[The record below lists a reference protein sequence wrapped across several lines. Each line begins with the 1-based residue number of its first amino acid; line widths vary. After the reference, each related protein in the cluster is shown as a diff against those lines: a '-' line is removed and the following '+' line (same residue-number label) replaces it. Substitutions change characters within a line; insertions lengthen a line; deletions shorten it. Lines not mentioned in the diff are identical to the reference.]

1 MRTFLERHGWALLLI
16 FLVSLGKAYYAF
28 GIGLEYRWSGD
39 STVTFARVLDEAA
52 AEKLTPTGQLWP
64 RVMTD
69 QLGVLKRF
77 PAKRW
82 YQESFDIYLKSV
94 YIETGDITLAYKY
107 LVFPLNLLFMA
118 GAYFLFRHAG
128 LNATLA
134 VLLSAVA
141 AMDIYLPWV
150 AEKMGFGPVWV
161 YTRRYLYTA
170 FVPWILLGYLKYFQD
185 WRALFMVFLGA
196 GLAANLHSSGLLLV
210 LVMLLYWLLCNA
222 RQWRAYPTF
231 LAYAALG
238 FVGAFYAMGSIW
250 GRLLSRLGDVLL
262 GLFVSGAVAATLF
275 PALDSGRELIPHY
288 VRFMSYPPREYED
301 FPRLLVDVWLVLTLA
316 ASLLPLLVRRGSER
330 LYSTCLMLAS
340 SLCLLFASLEAFKG
354 WVLLAWLLYWAAGDR
369 LYRSRHFEITSGLIL
384 VCFWVAVPSLMAWQY
399 LLTQFQ
405 GMPLGIEQA
414 RALRFLGFLVFL
426 WLACI
431 LATFDASIF
440 RARKGLRVATYVTLS
455 LIVLSEVAV
464 TYKKHVRWL
473 QKEEYQREVA
483 VLDLARWA
491 KANLPGDALVFVGS
505 STFRVEAN
513 RRVTHDDKQAQWA
526 DAPALVPLKPVVP
539 ASALQDG
546 ARFKATHALVDAS
559 SVSASFEAC
568 ILKRNGRFALMDLGC
583 AGASV
588 AAGSP
593 GRRP

>member
-28 GIGLEYRWSGD
+28 GIGLEHRWSGD

-82 YQESFDIYLKSV
+82 YQESFDTYLKSV

-118 GAYFLFRHAG
+118 GAYFLFRHVG
-128 LNATLA
+128 LNASLA

-170 FVPWILLGYLKYFQD
+170 FVPWILLGYLRYFQD
-185 WRALFMVFLGA
+185 WRALLLVFLGA

-210 LVMLLYWLLCNA
+210 LIMLLYWLLCNA

-238 FVGAFYAMGSIW
+238 LLAAFYSMGSIW
-250 GRLLSRLGDVLL
+250 GRLLSKLGDVLL

-316 ASLLPLLVRRGSER
+316 ASLLPLLVRRVSER

-354 WVLLAWLLYWAAGDR
+354 WVLLGWLLYGAAGER
-369 LYRSRHFEITSGLIL
+369 LYKNRYFQITCGLIL
-384 VCFWVAVPSLMAWQY
+384 ICFWVAVPPLMAWQY
-399 LLTQFQ
+399 LLTQFPE
-405 GMPLGIEQA
+405 MPLGIEQA
-414 RALRFLGFLVFL
+414 RALRFMGFLVFL

-431 LATFDASIF
+431 LASFDASIF
-440 RARKGLRVATYVTLS
+440 QARKWLRVAIYVTLS
-455 LIVLSEVAV
+455 LIVLSELTVI
-464 TYKKHVRWL
+464 YKKHVRWL
-473 QKEEYQREVA
+473 QKDQYLREVA

-491 KANLPGDALVFVGS
+491 KLNLPEDAMVFVGS
-505 STFRVEAN
+505 STFRIEAN
-513 RRVTHDDKQAQWA
+513 RQVTHDDKIAQWA
-526 DAPALVPLKPVVP
+526 DAPDLVPLKPVTP
-539 ASALQDG
+539 ASALQQG
-546 ARFKATHALVDAS
+546 KRFKATHALVDAS
-559 SVSASFEAC
+559 AVSPPFGNC
-568 ILKRNGRFALMDLGC
+568 ILKSNERFALMDLGC
-583 AGASV
+583 AGEQ
-588 AAGSP
+588 AAARSP
-593 GRRP
+593 GHHP